1 MAFRESYIGK
11 RKILQKLPDSV
22 RGEAYKQMKRKLVY
36 SVLLGKRVGGINM
49 ENPNRRKAVSLH
61 REVYNCKKNILCKQL
76 KTEQKILEDMIAES
90 FAGGKTAN
98 LGTDIKI
105 LKQSSITDRIIVDR
119 MKLDEMYARHKP
131 VLYAE

>member
-1 MAFRESYIGK
+1 
-11 RKILQKLPDSV
+11 
-22 RGEAYKQMKRKLVY
+22 
-36 SVLLGKRVGGINM
+36 M

>member
-1 MAFRESYIGK
+1 MAFCESYIGK
-11 RKILQKLPDSV
+11 RKILQKLPGSV
-22 RGEAYKQMKRKLVY
+22 RGGAYKQMKRKLVY

-90 FAGGKTAN
+90 FAGGKAAN